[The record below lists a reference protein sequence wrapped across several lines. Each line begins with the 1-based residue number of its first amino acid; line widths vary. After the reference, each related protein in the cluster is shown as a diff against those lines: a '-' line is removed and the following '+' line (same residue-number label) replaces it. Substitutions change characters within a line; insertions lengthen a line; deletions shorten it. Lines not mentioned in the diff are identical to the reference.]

1 MVEIRNY
8 KNNNMENRE
17 DDKKIYKYLILAFF
31 IVFIG
36 TGLFLVNSKK
46 STSDVVKNSIEQK
59 VISFQKEPTEATENY
74 LKLSAVSTSVNKG
87 ENVVLDIIADS
98 NGKNISG
105 YDIVLSYNPIAFD
118 FSDIKSTLPDFKI
131 YSYKKNNH
139 MTFLG
144 TKILQSKGETIFKGE
159 KIATLTYKA
168 LKSGQYEFALKEA
181 IDKDKTDFVTSQTE
195 IIKPLV
201 SKLKVEIK

>member
-1 MVEIRNY
+1 
-8 KNNNMENRE
+8 MENRV

-59 VISFQKEPTEATENY
+59 AISFQTEPTEATENY
-74 LKLSAVSTSVNKG
+74 LRLSAVSTSVNKG
-87 ENVVLDIIADS
+87 ENTVLDIIADS

-131 YSYKKNNH
+131 YSYKKNNYL
-139 MTFLG
+139 TFLG
-144 TKILQSKGETIFKGE
+144 TKILQSKRETIFKGE

-201 SKLKVEIK
+201 NKLKVEIK